1 MRRFLVFFLV
11 LSLLMISAACSTQPA
26 FDSVNVSSYVVD
38 GNNQFAFDI
47 FKTLNTEDTDKNIFI
62 SPLSISSALTMTY
75 NGAEGYTKE
84 AMEDT
89 LGFKGIDRALVN
101 ESFKNLFAHI
111 KKLDK
116 KIELNIA
123 NSIWIRKG
131 QQINKDFINNNEQ
144 KFNARVSS
152 LDFSD
157 PASADIINKWINE
170 ETRGKIEKMVS
181 PPIDPGVV
189 MYLINAIYFKG
200 KWTNQFNPNNTR
212 DWIFQSYDEGEQTVE
227 MMSRKDEYEFIR
239 GKDFK
244 AIRLP
249 YGNGKTSMNII
260 LPDEGV
266 DINEFINKFDRKD
279 WYSIRSSL
287 KETEDVEVK
296 IPKFKME
303 YGIKNLNDSLK
314 SLGMEDAF
322 SGNADFSG
330 LSSGLFISSV
340 THKAVIEVNEEGSEA
355 AAATVVAMLSAAVQ
369 KEPITFIADRPFIF
383 LITEDITGTI
393 LFMGKVLSI

>member
-1 MRRFLVFFLV
+1 
-11 LSLLMISAACSTQPA
+11 
-26 FDSVNVSSYVVD
+26 
-38 GNNQFAFDI
+38 
-47 FKTLNTEDTDKNIFI
+47 
-62 SPLSISSALTMTY
+62 MTY

-296 IPKFKME
+296 SL
-303 YGIKNLNDSLK
+303 NLRWS
-314 SLGMEDAF
+314 
-322 SGNADFSG
+322 
-330 LSSGLFISSV
+330 
-340 THKAVIEVNEEGSEA
+340 
-355 AAATVVAMLSAAVQ
+355 
-369 KEPITFIADRPFIF
+369 
-383 LITEDITGTI
+383 TE
-393 LFMGKVLSI
+393 